1 MKGVLSRN
9 ERLITYIAGANGEA
23 AVVKVGAMNVSSIHY
38 ADETADAWQIGDD
51 LAYFEFGSTV
61 VLLLENGSF
70 TARPGLTSGTKVK
83 MGELL
88 GTLQRPV

>member
-1 MKGVLSRN
+1 MKSVLSRN

-23 AVVKVGAMNVSSIHY
+23 AVVKVGAMNVSSIRY
-38 ADETADAWQIGDD
+38 SDEQADQWLIGDD

-61 VLLLENGSF
+61 VLLLENGTF
-70 TARPGLTSGTKVK
+70 TPRPGLAEGTKVR

-88 GTLQRPV
+88 GTQSRP